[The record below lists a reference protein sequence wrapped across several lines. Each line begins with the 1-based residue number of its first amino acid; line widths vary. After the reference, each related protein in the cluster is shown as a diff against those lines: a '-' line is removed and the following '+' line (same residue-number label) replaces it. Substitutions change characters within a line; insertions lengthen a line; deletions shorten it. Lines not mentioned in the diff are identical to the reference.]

1 MLTNV
6 EYETDDVDRAERF
19 IDEVY
24 TRASIRDTA
33 APFAFKQQVIG
44 GERVSIARFSV
55 NSHSTLAV
63 EIDDAFVIGSCVG
76 ADYRAASNGR
86 LLDTAQPFMFHP
98 GLAQSW
104 ASGMQSTLVNLDRTA
119 LAQHA
124 GADSAR
130 DRLVVQATAPVTRE
144 GAIHWRH
151 VAAHASAVFTS
162 TSLAGSELVRRA
174 TEDLVLASAINAFG
188 MTVEGSVTGADGQA
202 LPAALRRAVA
212 YIDDHAVG
220 ALGVTDIA
228 AAARMSVRGLQ
239 VAFRRTLGMTPLEY
253 VRAVRL
259 SGARE
264 QLESADPGSVT
275 LTDVAQRWGFTNLG
289 RFTRM
294 YRETYRELPRET
306 LER

>member
-1 MLTNV
+1 
-6 EYETDDVDRAERF
+6 
-19 IDEVY
+19 
-24 TRASIRDTA
+24 
-33 APFAFKQQVIG
+33 
-44 GERVSIARFSV
+44 
-55 NSHSTLAV
+55 
-63 EIDDAFVIGSCVG
+63 
-76 ADYRAASNGR
+76 
-86 LLDTAQPFMFHP
+86 
-98 GLAQSW
+98 
-104 ASGMQSTLVNLDRTA
+104 
-119 LAQHA
+119 
-124 GADSAR
+124 
-130 DRLVVQATAPVTRE
+130 
-144 GAIHWRH
+144 
-151 VAAHASAVFTS
+151 
-162 TSLAGSELVRRA
+162 VRRA

-212 YIDDHAVG
+212 YIDDHADG